1 MKDVVKYLEN
11 NKRWLIDKLMEIVSA
26 NTINTP
32 PYGNENNGQKI
43 IENIFKNMGLE
54 IDRFSPDDVPGFKED
69 KTYLKG
75 RDYARRDNLVGFLG
89 KGKKKTLIFNGH
101 IDTVPSQNFEW
112 KITKPFEPK
121 LIDGKIYGLGAYDM
135 KGGIISSIFALKSII
150 DLDIPIEG
158 KVIIESVVDEEFGGA
173 NGSLACIKKGYKG
186 DFAIITEPTNMD
198 ICITNV
204 SSAVAVI
211 KITGDSGIKYFAS
224 ETEGVNSILLASALI
239 NTLKDY
245 EDFLNSLKNKKYDVY
260 KKIDKP
266 IKFLFSDIKAGEINS
281 DKIIT
286 TPKECLLR
294 IYTMNYPD
302 AGEDKFSDMMLLFL
316 KKYPDIYKYIENGQ
330 ITFSKKYRFIEGGD
344 FDLNI
349 SNNKDFINKII
360 GNAKS
365 LTGRKLN
372 LGASLGGTDFFAFSN
387 YGNTP
392 VIVLGPGGGNCHAPD
407 EYVNLKDLL
416 DLSKIYASLIY
427 DYCC

>member
-1 MKDVVKYLEN
+1 MKDVSEYIEN
-11 NKRWLIDKLMEIVSA
+11 NKRWLIDKMIEIVSA

-54 IDRFSPDDVPGFKED
+54 IDRFSPDEVPGFKED
-69 KTYLKG
+69 KIYLKG
-75 RDYARRDNLVGFLG
+75 RDYRRRDNLVGFVG

-112 KITKPFEPK
+112 KIAKPFEPK
-121 LIDGKIYGLGAYDM
+121 FIDGKIYGLGACDM

-150 DLDIPIEG
+150 DLDISIEG
-158 KVIIESVVDEEFGGA
+158 KVVIESVVDEEFGGG
-173 NGSLACIKKGYKG
+173 NGSLACVKKGYKG
-186 DFAIITEPTNMD
+186 DFAIISEPTSMD

-211 KITGDSGIKYFAS
+211 KITGDSGLKYFAS
-224 ETEGVNSILLASALI
+224 ETEGVNSILLASGLI
-239 NTLKDY
+239 NALKDY
-245 EDFLNSLKNKKYDVY
+245 EDFLNSLKNKYDMY

-266 IKFLFSDIKAGEINS
+266 IKFLFSDIKAGEIGC

-286 TPKECLLR
+286 TPKECLIR

-302 AGEDKFSDMMLLFL
+302 VGEDKFTDMMLLFL
-316 KKYPDIYKYIENGQ
+316 KKYPDIYKYFENGQ
-330 ITFSKKYRFIEGGD
+330 ISFIKKYRFVEGGS
-344 FDLNI
+344 FDLNT
-349 SNNKDFINKII
+349 SDNKDFINKIMQ
-360 GNAKS
+360 NANR

-372 LGASLGGTDFFAFSN
+372 IGASLGGTDFFAFSN

-392 VIVLGPGGGNCHAPD
+392 AVVFGPGGGNCHAPD

-416 DLSKIYASLIY
+416 DLSKIYAALIY